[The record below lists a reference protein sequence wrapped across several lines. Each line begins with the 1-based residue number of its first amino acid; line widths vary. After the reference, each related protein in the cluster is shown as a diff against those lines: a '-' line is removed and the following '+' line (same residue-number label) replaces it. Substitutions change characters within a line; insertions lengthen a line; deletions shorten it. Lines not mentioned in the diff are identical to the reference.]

1 MEKDSQEKRKVLK
14 IETNR
19 VEAVLG
25 LKLDLEEDKE
35 RGLPGVVCR

>member
-1 MEKDSQEKRKVLK
+1 MENNSQDRKVLK

>member
-1 MEKDSQEKRKVLK
+1 MEKDSEEKRKVLK
-14 IETNR
+14 IEINR

-25 LKLDLEEDKE
+25 LKLYLEEDKE